1 MKPDKIYTGRSTIRM
16 YNCDCMELLNSGK
29 TWDLAIVDPPYGIGM
44 DSRKLNNRSSK
55 GKYKIKQ
62 SQYLNKE
69 WDDNSP
75 NKWYHKK
82 LKDIS
87 KNQIVW
93 GANYLERGVWYGN
106 KWIVW
111 YKNGQSGAPDSSD
124 CELACTSLDGLTVKM
139 FTYDWVG
146 FGAINAKEKRIHP
159 TQKPIQLYKWLL
171 TNYAKEG
178 DTILDTHGGS
188 MSIAIACWDLGFDL
202 DICELDTDYFN
213 GAVKRFEQ
221 HISQTQLF

>member
-16 YNCDCMELLNSGK
+16 YNYDCMDLLNSGK

-44 DSRKLNNRSSK
+44 SGGNVGYKGFNNLER
-55 GKYKIKQ
+55 
-62 SQYLNKE
+62 KE
-69 WDDNSP
+69 WDKNIPD
-75 NKWYHKK
+75 
-82 LKDIS
+82 KDYFKS
-87 KNQIVW
+87 LLEKSHNQIIWGGNYFGLPPTRCYLVW
-93 GANYLERGVWYGN
+93 DKGEGFYNRTYAE
-106 KWIVW
+106 
-111 YKNGQSGAPDSSD
+111 
-124 CELACTSLDGLTVKM
+124 CELAWTSFDENTKKCKHDPLASGDYKGK
-139 FTYDWVG
+139 
-146 FGAINAKEKRIHP
+146 IHP
-159 TQKPIQLYKWLL
+159 TQKPVKLYKWLL

-213 GAVKRFEQ
+213 DAVKRFEQ